1 MLDTDYVRH
10 IEAFSTQYRTLDISV
25 TPKVHIVETHVAEF
39 LKLKGERAGLGFWSE
54 QAMEAG
60 HHDFKIEWEKVKV
73 SRNHTEYGERLFQTV
88 VRYAGKHV

>member
-39 LKLKGERAGLGFWSE
+39 LKLKGERAGLGFWS
-54 QAMEAG
+54 G
-60 HHDFKIEWEKVKV
+60 HHDFKIEWEKMKV